1 MSILYYTR
9 PFLRSEIA
17 IMIFFN
23 CWVMIFVALSSSR
36 FEIHPLILNCIPN
49 ILKHIIF
56 WVMSC
61 KRNFSRCKD
70 FYIVEDIRI
79 KMDSFVSSQVRMYL
93 TKHGVKY
100 ISYYFHGVTTI
111 VHAMLKQKEKILNRI
126 IEIIFEHPFD
136 VVFSLRLTFKGSY
149 ACKMCHCEWYH

>member
-23 CWVMIFVALSSSR
+23 CWVMIFVALSFSH

-49 ILKHIIF
+49 ILEHIIF

-61 KRNFSRCKD
+61 KRNFSTCKD

-79 KMDSFVSSQVRMYL
+79 KMDSFVSSQVGMYF
-93 TKHGVKY
+93 TEYGRKH
-100 ISYYFHGVTTI
+100 ISYRLECWLALRLRIIYSYGIICFHSVTMI
-111 VHAMLKQKEKILNRI
+111 AHAMLNKKGKILNRRAAGGVDI
-126 IEIIFEHPFD
+126 RTRSKI
-136 VVFSLRLTFKGSY
+136 
-149 ACKMCHCEWYH
+149 

>member
-23 CWVMIFVALSSSR
+23 CWVMIFVALSFSH

-100 ISYYFHGVTTI
+100 ISYILEWYGITYFHGVTTI
-111 VHAMLKQKEKILNRI
+111 VHAMLNQKEKILNRI
-126 IEIIFEHPFD
+126 IEILFEHPFD
-136 VVFSLRLTFKGSY
+136 VVFSLRLTPY
-149 ACKMCHCEWYH
+149 I